1 MMLCE
6 NLVILTIYVLCNEKN
21 EFKRTTYMMFR
32 IIRGHYRST
41 LVVLFTL
48 CNSSTTRGRKFKLM
62 KQFCRINSRVFSF

>member
-1 MMLCE
+1 MMC
-6 NLVILTIYVLCNEKN
+6 
-21 EFKRTTYMMFR
+21 R